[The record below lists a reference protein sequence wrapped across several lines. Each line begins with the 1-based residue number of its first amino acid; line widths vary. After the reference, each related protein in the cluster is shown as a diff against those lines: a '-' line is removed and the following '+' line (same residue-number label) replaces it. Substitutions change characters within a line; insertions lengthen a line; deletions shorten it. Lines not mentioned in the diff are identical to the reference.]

1 VSDEVARSV
10 QPIESDVWRH
20 NSTDNSIMK
29 NPLSV
34 GVVLFAFAAAV
45 VPSQAAAADD
55 ATGQPKAPAFDGTK
69 AGQVRDDNGLK
80 IRLIWCPSG
89 TFTMGSSKDEA
100 SRWRGRSRRKPD
112 GLDTPIP
119 VTLTRG
125 FWLGS
130 NEVTQAQWRTLMQ
143 TTPWRGK
150 KYVKEGD
157 AYPATYVS
165 WNDAMKF
172 CELLSQNEWESGHL
186 PSGWQYALPTEAEW
200 EYACR
205 AGTTTAFSFG
215 DDAAKLG
222 DYAWFQPN
230 TTAAGDKYA
239 HEVGKKKLNP
249 WGFADMHGNVWEWCR
264 DGTSEKLPG
273 GTDPEVLATGSL
285 RMRRGGAWGYGVG
298 QCRSASREAF
308 FVGAREFYT
317 GFRLAVVRSA
327 K

>member
-1 VSDEVARSV
+1 
-10 QPIESDVWRH
+10 
-20 NSTDNSIMK
+20 MK
-29 NPLSV
+29 NLLPV
-34 GVVLFAFAAAV
+34 GVVLLAFAASANY
-45 VPSQAAAADD
+45 SQAPAADD

-80 IRLIWCPSG
+80 IKLIWCPPG

-125 FWLGS
+125 FWLGG
-130 NEVTQAQWRTLMQ
+130 NEVTQAQWRTLLQ
-143 TTPWRGK
+143 TSPWHGN

-165 WNDAMKF
+165 WNDALKF
-172 CELLSQNEWESGHL
+172 CELLSQNEWESGRL

-230 TTAAGDKYA
+230 TTAAGEKYA

-264 DGTSEKLPG
+264 DGASEKLPG
-273 GTDPEVLATGSL
+273 GKDPEVLPTGSL
-285 RMRRGGAWGYGVG
+285 RMRRGGAWGYAVG

-308 FVGAREFYT
+308 FVGASEFYT